1 MDTAQERMFESVI
14 ALRCLCEPR
23 YVWREV
29 NYCMF
34 LYDRLEDVYI
44 PEQVYWE
51 LKSGRAI

>member
-1 MDTAQERMFESVI
+1 METAHTRICESAI
-14 ALRCLCEPR
+14 ALRLFCEPR

-44 PEQVYWE
+44 PEQVYWD
-51 LKSGRAI
+51 LKSGQGN